1 MTRFRSTWQAS
12 RRAVF
17 TGLGLSALALGALG
31 AFLPILPTTPLVILA
46 AFFFAKG
53 SPRLAAALEQHRAF
67 GPMIA
72 EWRNKGA
79 IAARYKAIALC
90 MMLGALGL
98 SVLVGVPVFVIVVQ
112 AICIAAAGLFILTRP
127 SA

>member
-17 TGLGLSALALGALG
+17 TGLGLCALALGALG

-53 SPRLAAALEQHRAF
+53 SPRLAAALEQHRVF
-67 GPMIA
+67 GPMIV
-72 EWRNKGA
+72 EWRDKGA

-98 SVLVGVPVFVIVVQ
+98 SVWVGVPVFVIVVQ

>member
-1 MTRFRSTWQAS
+1 MTRFRSTWHAS

-17 TGLGLSALALGALG
+17 TGLGLCALALGALG

-53 SPRLAAALEQHRAF
+53 SPRLAAALEQHRVF

-72 EWRNKGA
+72 EWRDKGV

-98 SVLVGVPVFVIVVQ
+98 SVWVGVPVFVIVVQ
-112 AICIAAAGLFILTRP
+112 AICIAAAGVFILTRP